1 MANQFLSLSLFIML
15 LSFFIILNTMASFD
29 EDKSNPVIKSLNV
42 ALSAKEIEE
51 NIAQSTIPEV
61 EESLNQGSTIDRVE
75 ALFDSN
81 ISGFQVQKNRF
92 GNEMYVTL
100 PLEEFERVML
110 DIGQGNISQGGA
122 FGGITGRFIPVLISL
137 LKSEENDMPYRMD
150 ILLNI
155 EQNPAQLQ
163 NTAPGQAAL
172 LIEKSST
179 FTKILEEAGLPK
191 ILMSTGVEK
200 GQKETIGLSF
210 KPYSPYSPIAKNTAE
225 ERQ

>member
-51 NIAQSTIPEV
+51 NIAQSTIPEI
-61 EESLNQGSTIDRVE
+61 EEDISRGSTIDRVE
-75 ALFDSN
+75 ALFNSN
-81 ISGFQVQKNRF
+81 ISGLKVHKNSF

-100 PLEEFERVML
+100 PLEEFESVML
-110 DIGQGNISQGGA
+110 DIGQGKVSQGDA
-122 FGGITGRFIPVLISL
+122 FGGITARFMPVLVSL

-155 EQNPAQLQ
+155 EKNPAQLQ
-163 NTAPGQAAL
+163 NKAPEQAAL
-172 LIEKSST
+172 LIEKSAT

-191 ILMSTGVEK
+191 MLMSTGIEK
-200 GQKETIGLSF
+200 GQRQTISLSF
-210 KPYSPYSPIAKNTAE
+210 KPYVPYSPIAKNKSG
-225 ERQ
+225 RGQ